1 MMVQVKKEKGFTLI
15 ELMIVVA
22 IIGILAAIAI
32 PQFSSY
38 RLKAFNSAAKSD
50 LRNVMTSEEASYA
63 ENQQYIAV
71 NTAIGAIAGPTTV
84 TNAIAGT
91 VAVAINGSTAAS
103 LPGAKLSK
111 GVSLIIPTG
120 TITAQD
126 YVARTKHWLGDKIQI
141 GTAATGIT
149 SSTAAAGGK
158 VI

>member
-50 LRNVMTSEEASYA
+50 LRNVMTSEEASFA
-63 ENQQYIAV
+63 ENQQYVAV
-71 NTAIGAIAGPTTV
+71 TKAIGATAGPTTI
-84 TNAIAGT
+84 TNT
-91 VAVAINGSTAAS
+91 INGTLGKSTTAAS

-111 GVSLIIPTG
+111 GVSLIIPSG

-126 YVARTKHWLGDKIQI
+126 YVARTKHWLGDKTQK
-141 GTAATGIT
+141 GSAATGIT
-149 SSTAAAGGK
+149 TSTATAGGK

>member
-1 MMVQVKKEKGFTLI
+1 MKKEKGFTLI

-38 RLKAFNSAAKSD
+38 RLKAFNAAAQAD

-63 ENQQYIAV
+63 EAQEYYKIA
-71 NTAIGAIAGPTTV
+71 TAIGAIATGSATAV
-84 TNAIAGT
+84 TNSISATNAAGAT
-91 VAVAINGSTAAS
+91 VS

-111 GVSLIIPTG
+111 GVSLMIPTVSA
-120 TITAQD
+120 TD
-126 YVARTKHWLGDKIQI
+126 YTARTKHWLGDKKWT

-149 SSTAAAGGK
+149 SSVATPGS
-158 VI
+158 VVN

>member
-1 MMVQVKKEKGFTLI
+1 MKKEKGFTLI

-38 RLKAFNSAAKSD
+38 RLKAFNSAAMSD
-50 LRNVMTSEEASYA
+50 LRNVMTSEEASFA
-63 ENQQYIAV
+63 ENQEYIAV
-71 NTAIGAIAGPTTV
+71 NTAIGAGSTATPSTTQV
-84 TNAIAGT
+84 TNNIQGT
-91 VAVAINGSTAAS
+91 LGGTGGTGTAAS

-111 GVSLIIPTG
+111 GVSLIIPT
-120 TITAQD
+120 TTVTAQD
-126 YVARTKHWLGDKIQI
+126 YIARTKHYLGDKIQK

-149 SSTAAAGGK
+149 SSTAATGGK